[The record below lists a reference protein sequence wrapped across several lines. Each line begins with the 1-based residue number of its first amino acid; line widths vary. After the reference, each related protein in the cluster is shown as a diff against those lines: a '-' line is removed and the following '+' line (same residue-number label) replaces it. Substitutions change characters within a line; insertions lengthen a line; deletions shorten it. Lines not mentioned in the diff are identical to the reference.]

1 MAFDAEGAEGAG
13 LALPLRSAVTL
24 PLVGALGVVLA
35 AIVWHTLLD
44 DYGVR
49 NVTAGTLGLA
59 TAIALV
65 VSRFRPR
72 AAWWLSLVAAVA
84 AAVTSHVQLDGMVW
98 PAPVLVAHVS
108 VLGLVGFGARH
119 VLLAEMW
126 LGTLAAGIVL
136 WAGLPGEQTLVSLMD
151 MSLLSGMV
159 LITVGALGGHR
170 EALRRVALA
179 DQKALAEQ
187 TRSALLEERARIA
200 RELHDVVAHH
210 MSVVAV
216 QAEAAPYRVPDP
228 PPELARSFATIRSSA
243 VEALTELH
251 RILDLLRNG
260 TDEASPQPTLDRLG
274 ELVGRLR
281 AAGTPVTMR
290 VDGDRRPLPPGVELS
305 AYRIVQEA
313 LSNALQHAPGARV
326 GVEVAY
332 EPGDLHIRVEND
344 PPPHPP
350 PSSARPGHGLLGM
363 RERVAMLA
371 GDLRAGARPDGGYE
385 VTVRLPL
392 GGTEAR

>member
-1 MAFDAEGAEGAG
+1 MSDRVRDGARWVLAFDAEGAG
-13 LALPLRSAVTL
+13 LALPLRSAL
-24 PLVGALGVVLA
+24 ALSLVGALGVVLA

-65 VSRFRPR
+65 VARFRPR
-72 AAWWLSLVAAVA
+72 AAWWLSLTAAVA
-84 AAVTSHVQLDGMVW
+84 ATVTSHAELDGMVW
-98 PAPVLVAHVS
+98 PAPVLVAHVA
-108 VLGLVGFGARH
+108 VLGLVGFGAPH
-119 VLLAEMW
+119 VMLAEMW

-136 WAGLPGEQTLVSLMD
+136 GAGLPGEQALVSLMD

-170 EALRRVALA
+170 DALRRVALA

-187 TRSALLEERARIA
+187 TRSALLAERARIA

-216 QAEAAPYRVPDP
+216 QAEAAPYRVSDP

-290 VDGDRRPLPPGVELS
+290 VDGERRALPPGVELS

-326 GVEVAY
+326 GIEVTY
-332 EPGDLHIRVEND
+332 KPGDLHIRVDND

-350 PSSARPGHGLLGM
+350 P
-363 RERVAMLA
+363 
-371 GDLRAGARPDGGYE
+371 
-385 VTVRLPL
+385 
-392 GGTEAR
+392 